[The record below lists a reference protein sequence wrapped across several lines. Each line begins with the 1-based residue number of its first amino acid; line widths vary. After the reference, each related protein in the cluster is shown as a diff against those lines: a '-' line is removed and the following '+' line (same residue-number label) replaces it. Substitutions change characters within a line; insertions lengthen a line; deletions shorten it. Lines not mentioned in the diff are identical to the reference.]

1 MTCKGRCLKALKR
14 NVNDTKGEKQTAEMC
29 GVSKCKPH
37 RSEMRHLP
45 CESETFITSRVA
57 QNSHSPWINES
68 QKRRPSQLATVL
80 TKTRKATRK
89 TTIETV
95 CDVGNSTL
103 NNIPGRLMSLR
114 PCQLLLW
121 AGLRLCGH
129 ITHYVGLLDGIYL
142 LGRGTA
148 RSSNQAPNNAIDT
161 KQKAHKQE

>member
-45 CESETFITSRVA
+45 CESETFITSKVA

-68 QKRRPSQLATVL
+68 QKRRPNQLATVL

-89 TTIETV
+89 
-95 CDVGNSTL
+95 
-103 NNIPGRLMSLR
+103 NNKRNGVWCRGLHIKQYTGPAYVSAAMSITALGRLTSLR
-114 PCQLLLW
+114 PYYSL
-121 AGLRLCGH
+121 
-129 ITHYVGLLDGIYL
+129 
-142 LGRGTA
+142 
-148 RSSNQAPNNAIDT
+148 
-161 KQKAHKQE
+161 